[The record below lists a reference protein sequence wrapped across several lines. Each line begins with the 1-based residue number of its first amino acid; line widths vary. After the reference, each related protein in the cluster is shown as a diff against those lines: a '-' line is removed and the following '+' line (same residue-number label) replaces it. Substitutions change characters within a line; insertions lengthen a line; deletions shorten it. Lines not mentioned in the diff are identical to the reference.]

1 MNPAEIDNL
10 EPGLLWKNFHRLTE
24 TPRPSHHEEAVQQL
38 ILDFADDLGLES
50 ERDAHGNVIV
60 RKAATPGMEGRKGVI
75 LQGHLDMV
83 PQANAGSSHDFA
95 RDPIKTRIEGD
106 WVLADETTLGADN
119 GIGVA
124 AAMAVLES
132 TTLEHGPIEAL
143 FTSNEEDGMAGA
155 FGLAPG
161 LLSGEI
167 LINMDSEDEGVL
179 CIGCAGG
186 ANVNSELNYREVAA
200 SEGMVAL
207 ELSVTGLKGGHSGVD
222 IHRGRGNAN
231 KLLFRLL
238 GEARKQCG
246 IELARVD
253 GGSLRN
259 AIPREAF
266 ARLFVETGREAE
278 LRALVET
285 YRGIYAK
292 ELAGADDGVTLSLEP
307 VTAPSNCIDSESQQ
321 KLIDLVNAC
330 PHGVMRMSDTMPG
343 LVESSTNLAIVKAE
357 GGRIQVYNLVRSSVD
372 TARDMICSAI
382 ESLFNLAGAK
392 TTFDGH
398 YPGWQ
403 PNPGSPVL
411 QTVLGAY
418 RDCFGSDAEVG
429 GIHAGLECGILGA
442 TYPDW
447 DMISFGPT
455 IRYPH
460 SPDER
465 VQISTVSRFWELLVR
480 VLATVP

>member
-179 CIGCAGG
+179 CIG
-186 ANVNSELNYREVAA
+186 
-200 SEGMVAL
+200 
-207 ELSVTGLKGGHSGVD
+207 
-222 IHRGRGNAN
+222 
-231 KLLFRLL
+231 
-238 GEARKQCG
+238 
-246 IELARVD
+246 
-253 GGSLRN
+253 
-259 AIPREAF
+259 
-266 ARLFVETGREAE
+266 
-278 LRALVET
+278 
-285 YRGIYAK
+285 
-292 ELAGADDGVTLSLEP
+292 
-307 VTAPSNCIDSESQQ
+307 
-321 KLIDLVNAC
+321 
-330 PHGVMRMSDTMPG
+330 
-343 LVESSTNLAIVKAE
+343 
-357 GGRIQVYNLVRSSVD
+357 
-372 TARDMICSAI
+372 
-382 ESLFNLAGAK
+382 
-392 TTFDGH
+392 
-398 YPGWQ
+398 
-403 PNPGSPVL
+403 
-411 QTVLGAY
+411 
-418 RDCFGSDAEVG
+418 
-429 GIHAGLECGILGA
+429 
-442 TYPDW
+442 
-447 DMISFGPT
+447 
-455 IRYPH
+455 
-460 SPDER
+460 
-465 VQISTVSRFWELLVR
+465 
-480 VLATVP
+480 